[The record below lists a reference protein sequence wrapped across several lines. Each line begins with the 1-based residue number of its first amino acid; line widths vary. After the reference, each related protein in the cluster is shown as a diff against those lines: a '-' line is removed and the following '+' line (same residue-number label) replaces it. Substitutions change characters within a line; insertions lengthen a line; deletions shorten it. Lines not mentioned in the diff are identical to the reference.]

1 MEEKNKTCSKKL
13 HEKIMAII
21 YCQDCKIYMCDK
33 CKQLHSDLFDLH
45 HIINLDKNINNTQN
59 MEIPNVKQENWIEA
73 NRHLI
78 DTACY
83 DSDKFDSLLDEIEK
97 YSESIKERQDLYE
110 KIKYL
115 WEDKNVYGATITD
128 DGTIFTYI
136 VERYDF

>member
-1 MEEKNKTCSKKL
+1 
-13 HEKIMAII
+13 MAII

-33 CKQLHSDLFDLH
+33 CKQLHSDLFDSH
-45 HIINLDKNINNTQN
+45 HIINLDKKINNTQN

-97 YSESIKERQDLYE
+97 YSESIKERQDLYK
-110 KIKYL
+110 KIEYL